1 MFLKRQSDQQSTQ
14 NYCHRT
20 AETGACYAKMFDF
33 VPADLSQ
40 RWPRSKLFADEDL
53 SGDRP

>member
-1 MFLKRQSDQQSTQ
+1 MFLKRQSGKQSKQ
-14 NYCHRT
+14 NHCYRT
-20 AETGACYAKMFDF
+20 AETGARYAKMFDF